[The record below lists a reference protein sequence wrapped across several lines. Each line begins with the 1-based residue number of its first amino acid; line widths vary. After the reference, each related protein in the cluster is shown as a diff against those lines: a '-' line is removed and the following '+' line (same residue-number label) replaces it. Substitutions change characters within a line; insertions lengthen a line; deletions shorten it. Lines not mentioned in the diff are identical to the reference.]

1 MHGVRLRVGVRTS
14 VKGRAELTRT
24 SRASAKVGA
33 GVASMKGAT
42 RVCQHRM
49 RLQERA
55 RASIAGRA
63 VLTGA

>member
-42 RVCQHRM
+42 IGF
-49 RLQERA
+49 
-55 RASIAGRA
+55 ASIG
-63 VLTGA
+63 